1 MFKNFEYI
9 YLFFGPIIFTLI
21 STIINIYIID
31 WNHINNITGYIYL
44 FVQGLCAYTSSEIP
58 LKSLLVLIY
67 KKNKIKHAN
76 NVGRT
81 NFVINYNIKAS
92 DKKEIDICFLNMYE
106 AFIGNMS
113 ENSCA
118 ILISA
123 TINNELKLY
132 ETKKLEYY
140 KKLLYNE
147 LRKMCID
154 YLKNNNTN
162 CWLSSLD
169 ISLITLLINIDNI
182 CNKRCN
188 DFILLRRNSNVLK
201 KCGQYQDLI
210 TLSMGYNTGYTY
222 KNKLLYGSKIRET
235 EKPLFTGNDPF
246 DIIRIIDKKIEYTIV
261 LDYDTMVPQGE
272 IIKLICSAIQNTEYD
287 IIQPSIKLNNT
298 STLFQSIQVL
308 WQEYSNKILDST
320 CLFLNHSTFFGK
332 GLIRNKEYFMKCIGT
347 PENPIEYIPSN
358 VLSHDT
364 FEAMAL
370 TVLYDNNVI
379 FNEVPPETFVGWHI
393 RELRWNIGELIVFQ
407 HMYPKLMFRNKSIHY
422 TKHKYNVSFIKKYI
436 ALASCRVI
444 FMRPILLIYILL
456 SIKITM
462 KYSYIPMLY
471 MLFIILIL
479 PNILTINIR
488 KPHHL
493 FLIIITSIIQ
503 FTPEPI
509 IGTVR
514 FIQAIYYLFKSNIK
528 WIPSYKIEKNINDK
542 GIWYYSFL
550 YFGIYSLIS
559 GIIISYVYYI
569 NPIITF
575 FLSSIIILPFYSG
588 ITGKQYK
595 TNKFRISIRKNI
607 ISN

>member
-31 WNHINNITGYIYL
+31 WNLINNITGYIYL
-44 FVQGLCAYTSSEIP
+44 FIQGLCAYTSSEIP
-58 LKSLLVLIY
+58 LKSLLLLIY
-67 KKNKIKHAN
+67 KKNKIKHSN
-76 NVGRT
+76 NVGKT
-81 NFVINYNIKAS
+81 SFVINYNLKAS

-106 AFIGNMS
+106 AFLGNMT

-118 ILISA
+118 VLISA
-123 TINNELKLY
+123 TVDNELKQY
-132 ETKKLEYY
+132 ETEKLEYY

-147 LRKMCID
+147 VRKSCIE
-154 YLKNNNTN
+154 YLKHNNDN
-162 CWLSSLD
+162 CWLSYLD
-169 ISLITLLINIDNI
+169 ISLITLLVNIDNI
-182 CNKRCN
+182 CNKRCD

-210 TLSMGYNTGYTY
+210 TLSMGYNIGYTY
-222 KNKLLYGSKIRET
+222 KNKLLYGSKLREIDQ
-235 EKPLFTGNDPF
+235 PLFVGNDPF
-246 DIIRIIDKKIEYTIV
+246 DVIRIINKKIEYTIV
-261 LDYDTMVPQGE
+261 LDYDTTVPKGE
-272 IIKLICSAIQNTEYD
+272 GIKLICSAIENTEYD

-308 WQEYSNKILDST
+308 WQEHSNKILDST

-347 PENPIEYIPSN
+347 PDNLIEYVPSN

-364 FEAMAL
+364 FEAMAV

-379 FNEVPPETFVGWHI
+379 FNESPPETFVGWHI

-422 TKHKYNVSFIKKYI
+422 TKHNYNISFIKKYV
-436 ALASCRVI
+436 ALSSCRVI

-471 MLFIILIL
+471 MLFTILIL
-479 PNILTINIR
+479 PNILTFNIR
-488 KPHHL
+488 KPHHV
-493 FLIIITSIIQ
+493 FIILITSIIQ

-514 FIQAIYYLFKSNIK
+514 FIQAMYYLFKSNVK

-575 FLSSIIILPFYSG
+575 FLLSIIILPFYSG

-595 TNKFRISIRKNI
+595 TNKFRIGIRKN
-607 ISN
+607 NN